1 MNIVNPKEVLETMSN
16 TSYITCAIM
25 ADGGRLCYECVCN
38 EQPLLV
44 SEYSNAIKN
53 GFSMNSS
60 DTQWLIIGVDINW
73 EDESLYCSHCNEQ
86 IEPSYC
92 D

>member
-1 MNIVNPKEVLETMSN
+1 
-16 TSYITCAIM
+16 M

-44 SEYSNAIKN
+44 SEYNCAIN
-53 GFSMNSS
+53 DGFTMNST
-60 DTQWLIIGVDINW
+60 DTQWLIVDVHVNY
-73 EDESLYCSHCNEQ
+73 EFDDLYCSHCNEQ